1 MKNILI
7 IGGSY
12 FAGRVCVEELSKQ
25 ADLAVYVF
33 NRGRQPL
40 NMPGV
45 AELRGDRENPGQ
57 IRAAIPPC
65 EWEAVI
71 DFCAYTPAHV
81 ETLLEHLPGTAKQY
95 IFISTT
101 TVLQK
106 NWALPITEDAPTL
119 TGPQSELGDYGD
131 YGYNKLLAEQSL
143 QRICAQQGIAQ
154 TILRPAIIYGYYNY
168 APRESYFFDLLRN
181 RQPVII
187 PEEDLALFSFI
198 WVVDMA
204 EMIVRCIGD
213 ERTYAQIFNLASDE
227 LISYARI
234 VQVLEEITGKNI
246 EPIRMPVKEINRQG
260 IPLPFPLSEH
270 LLYSGT
276 KIQRLFDFSYTPL
289 KKGIREALKYYLA
302 VQKQKNPPSP

>member
-131 YGYNKLLAEQSL
+131 YGYNKMLAEKKL
-143 QRICAQQGIAQ
+143 KRI
-154 TILRPAIIYGYYNY
+154 
-168 APRESYFFDLLRN
+168 
-181 RQPVII
+181 
-187 PEEDLALFSFI
+187 
-198 WVVDMA
+198 
-204 EMIVRCIGD
+204 
-213 ERTYAQIFNLASDE
+213 
-227 LISYARI
+227 
-234 VQVLEEITGKNI
+234 
-246 EPIRMPVKEINRQG
+246 
-260 IPLPFPLSEH
+260 
-270 LLYSGT
+270 
-276 KIQRLFDFSYTPL
+276 
-289 KKGIREALKYYLA
+289 
-302 VQKQKNPPSP
+302 

>member
-1 MKNILI
+1 M
-7 IGGSY
+7 
-12 FAGRVCVEELSKQ
+12 
-25 ADLAVYVF
+25 
-33 NRGRQPL
+33 
-40 NMPGV
+40 
-45 AELRGDRENPGQ
+45 
-57 IRAAIPPC
+57 
-65 EWEAVI
+65 
-71 DFCAYTPAHV
+71 
-81 ETLLEHLPGTAKQY
+81 
-95 IFISTT
+95 
-101 TVLQK
+101 
-106 NWALPITEDAPTL
+106 
-119 TGPQSELGDYGD
+119 
-131 YGYNKLLAEQSL
+131 
-143 QRICAQQGIAQ
+143 
-154 TILRPAIIYGYYNY
+154 RPAIIYGYYNY

-234 VQVLEEITGKNI
+234 VQVMEEITGKNI

>member
-1 MKNILI
+1 MKNILV

-12 FAGRVCVEELSKQ
+12 FAGRVCVEELSKNPN
-25 ADLAVYVF
+25 LAVYVF

-45 AELRGDRENPGQ
+45 TELRGDREHPGQ
-57 IRAAIPPC
+57 IQAAIPPC
-65 EWEAVI
+65 AWDAVI

-81 ETLLEHLPGTAKQY
+81 ETLLEHLPGTVKQY

-106 NWALPITEDAPTL
+106 NWALPIMEDAPTL
-119 TGPQSELGDYGD
+119 TGPQSELGAHGD
-131 YGYNKLLAEQSL
+131 YGYDKLLAEQTV
-143 QRICAQQGIAQ
+143 QQTCAQQGIAH
-154 TILRPAIIYGYYNY
+154 TLLRPAIIYGYYNY

-181 RQPVII
+181 RQPVVI

-204 EMIVRCIGD
+204 HMIARCIGD
-213 ERTYAQIFNLASDE
+213 ERTYAQTFNLASDE
-227 LISYARI
+227 LVSYTRI
-234 VQVLEEITGKNI
+234 VQVLEEITGKCI
-246 EPIRMPVKEINRQG
+246 VPLRVPVKEIERQG
-260 IPLPFPLSEH
+260 IPLPFPLNEH
-270 LLYSGT
+270 LLYSGA

-289 KKGIREALKYYLA
+289 KKGLREALKYYLA
-302 VQKQKNPPSP
+302 VQKQKSQSSP